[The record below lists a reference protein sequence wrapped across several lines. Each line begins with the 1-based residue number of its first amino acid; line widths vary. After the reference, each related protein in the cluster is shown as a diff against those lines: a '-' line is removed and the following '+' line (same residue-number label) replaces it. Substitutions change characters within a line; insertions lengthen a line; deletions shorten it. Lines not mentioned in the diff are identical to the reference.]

1 MRKTLTLFVILLL
14 GGAARSAPITGVVVQ
29 SCELSREKGM
39 WVMHLANVS
48 NKNVVYVNITT
59 SDHRGV
65 GSYYAEVEREYT
77 APLRESGEFIPRGGE
92 TFAPSTTRD
101 LLLGMDASQCAAPVI
116 DVVVY
121 ADDTAEVVNEDA
133 FRHYILPMEEKVLTL
148 KKENEIIAQFAS
160 SQSRV
165 ADTVGE
171 LLRVASDLPDPQ
183 IRHDE
188 DAHVNSNDL
197 VALARDLKQGKV
209 SIEAVIKD
217 NAEQIEIE
225 SKHGTSSGSQELH
238 CDGPFFAKSRRAA
251 ARP

>member
-1 MRKTLTLFVILLL
+1 
-14 GGAARSAPITGVVVQ
+14 
-29 SCELSREKGM
+29 
-39 WVMHLANVS
+39 MHLANVS
-48 NKNVVYVNITT
+48 NKNVVVMFTYTT
-59 SDHRGV
+59 DHGGV

-92 TFAPSTTRD
+92 TLAPSTTRD

-171 LLRVASDLPDPQ
+171 LHLPD
-183 IRHDE
+183 ISSNADFCTSCRRWRDVRSECIHR
-188 DAHVNSNDL
+188 DA
-197 VALARDLKQGKV
+197 
-209 SIEAVIKD
+209 
-217 NAEQIEIE
+217 
-225 SKHGTSSGSQELH
+225 
-238 CDGPFFAKSRRAA
+238 RRARRYDTGQSPGA
-251 ARP
+251 L